1 MEIKNCLSQ
10 LPEPDGL
17 QPQEN
22 VILRD
27 WFSFTSK
34 KHSPEELIAAMGLSH
49 CNWTPAQKGAH
60 GYQDRLF
67 YGSISVHFNGRED
80 MGVWV
85 EMTGQ
90 GCRSF
95 EDVTTLSNKWDDLIA
110 FVLSNNLH
118 VTRFDVAFDDHTGVL
133 DMDRVQT
140 DVENLSFV
148 SHSRWWETVRSS
160 QGQSAYI
167 GSPKSPVRI
176 RIYDKARERG
186 FDDGR
191 HWVRVEMQ
199 LRDERADKFLR
210 LCMSQ
215 FNGPEHLPGTFTASG
230 ECAENLSLG
239 QAFSGVVLNYLRI
252 VEPCGNDSNKSR
264 WKMADY
270 WSDFLEKVG
279 AISIFTAPG
288 GAYNE
293 ARCKNYVFNLAGN
306 AVSCMVDLLGVDDF
320 LTALNAR
327 TCKPNPKY
335 DVILYEHHVRLEA
348 WRNRVSA
355 FLDLQEDLEYACVER
370 EGRLLCDGAPWDL
383 DSEGGSFYVD
393 I

>member
-1 MEIKNCLSQ
+1 MESKNYFSQ
-10 LPEPDGL
+10 LPESDGS

-49 CNWTPAQKGAH
+49 CSWTTAQKGAH

-67 YGSISVHFNGRED
+67 YGSISVHYNGRDD

-95 EDVTTLSNKWDDLIA
+95 EDVTTLPNKWEDLIA

-133 DMDRVQT
+133 DIDRVQS
-140 DVENLSFV
+140 DVENQYFV
-148 SHSRWWETVRSS
+148 SRSRFWETVRSS

-167 GSPKSPVRI
+167 GSPQSPVRI

-186 FDDGR
+186 FEDGR
-191 HWVRVEMQ
+191 HWIRVELQ

-215 FNGPEHLPGTFTASG
+215 FNDSDHLPGTFTATG
-230 ECAENLSLG
+230 ECAENLTLG

-252 VEPCGNDSNKSR
+252 VEPCDNDSNKSR

-270 WSDFLEKVG
+270 WSDFLEHVS
-279 AISIFTAPG
+279 AISIYTAPG

-306 AVSCMVDLLGVDDF
+306 AVSCMVEFYGVDDF
-320 LTALNAR
+320 LSQLEAR

-335 DVILYEHHVRLEA
+335 DVILSEHQARMEA
-348 WRNRVSA
+348 WRARVA
-355 FLDLQEDLEYACVER
+355 DFLDLEEERNYARTER
-370 EGRLLCDGAPWDL
+370 EGRMMSDRAFCDSDL
-383 DSEGGSFYVD
+383 EGSDFYD
-393 I
+393 CF